1 MRGYELHEAVE
12 AACHK
17 VCSALGL
24 RQVTV
29 AWSPY
34 VPTAAISQSGR
45 ILLKDVAADAVVP
58 KTMLE
63 RYVGFVVHELL
74 HRKYTDFSARD
85 GRSYVDSLHNA
96 VEDIWIERQGIK
108 AGLTGNITGL
118 LTSLVNGLVTEA
130 LAAKVDWADPAQ
142 YPFALAVHGRRY
154 ARRVPLAKG
163 LGPIFDE
170 ASTRIDNC
178 LNSHDTLVV
187 ARWVFDQ
194 LQALPQDQPQ
204 DQPGKGDDEGDDGQ
218 PGEAGDEGDDGD
230 STEAGDDGEDSGE
243 ADGESEGEGTG
254 EGDDGAGDDSEGT
267 GEGEADDGT
276 GEGDDGA
283 GDAGE
288 ADGEADGEG
297 DGEGEAGEGEAGP
310 ATAPAADGPA
320 REVEPTCPDAGEAG
334 GGGTY
339 SRDNA
344 APAWDRPLVPGYRVF
359 DTRSTAGGRLK
370 YEVKTLFDNS
380 ARTDWAIN
388 RKAGALNVRAL
399 PSLATGSDRVFKR
412 RDEVEGIDSA
422 VVILLDV
429 SYSMYENKVN
439 AKTAKFE
446 CYMEHAVPTVTAL
459 HQAVKAAGGEVMV
472 AAFGRTVCK
481 VSDWGAPTVKVAKA
495 LECVSENGAT
505 NDAAAIRF
513 CGDLLLK
520 RSEARRI
527 LFVLTDGDGD
537 QKLARANVDALERL
551 GVTVIGIGI
560 GLDVSGVYPNNIRV
574 NDASALASA
583 SFKQIKL
590 AL

>member
-1 MRGYELHEAVE
+1 MHGHELHEAVE
-12 AACHK
+12 MACYK

-24 RQVTV
+24 RPVTV
-29 AWSPY
+29 EWSPY

-45 ILLKDVAADAVVP
+45 IVLKDVAADAVVH
-58 KTMLE
+58 KVMLE

-85 GRSYVDSLHNA
+85 GRQYVDSLHNA

-108 AGLTGNITGL
+108 AGLTGNITHL
-118 LTSLVNGLVTEA
+118 LTVLINGMVSEA
-130 LAAKVDWADPAQ
+130 MADKIDWADPRQ

-154 ARRVPLAKG
+154 ARRVPLAQG

-170 ASTRIDNC
+170 ASKRIDNC
-178 LNSHDTLVV
+178 LNSHDTLAV
-187 ARWVFDQ
+187 AIWVFNQ

-204 DQPGKGDDEGDDGQ
+204 DQSDDD
-218 PGEAGDEGDDGD
+218 AGDDGD
-230 STEAGDDGEDSGE
+230 STDGDGAGEGTGEGAGE
-243 ADGESEGEGTG
+243 ADGEGEGTG
-254 EGDDGAGDDSEGT
+254 EADDGAGDGP
-267 GEGEADDGT
+267 DGT
-276 GEGDDGA
+276 GEGS
-283 GDAGE
+283 
-288 ADGEADGEG
+288 G
-297 DGEGEAGEGEAGP
+297 DGDGDGGEAGP
-310 ATAPAADGPA
+310 ATKPAANGPA

-339 SRDNA
+339 CRERS
-344 APAWDRPLVPGYRVF
+344 APEWDQPMDPGYRTF
-359 DTRSTAGGRLK
+359 ETRSTAGAKLR

-399 PSLATGSDRVFKR
+399 PSLATGSDRLFKR
-412 RDEVEGIDSA
+412 RDEIEGVDSA
-422 VVILLDV
+422 VVILLDA
-429 SYSMYENKVN
+429 SNSMYDTEFN
-439 AKTAKFE
+439 ATSGKRE
-446 CYMEHAVPTVTAL
+446 CLMAHAVPAVVAI
-459 HQAVKAAGGEVMV
+459 HQAVKAAGGEVLV

-481 VSDWGAPTVKVAKA
+481 VADWGAPTVKVAKS
-495 LECVSENGAT
+495 LERVPDIGCT
-505 NDAAAIRF
+505 NDAPAIRF

-527 LFVLTDGDGD
+527 LFVLTDGNGD
-537 QKLARANVDALERL
+537 VEMARANVDTLERL

-560 GLDVSGVYPNNIRV
+560 GLDVSKVYPNNVRV
-574 NDASALASA
+574 NDGNALAAA

>member
-1 MRGYELHEAVE
+1 MRGHELHQAVE

-24 RQVTV
+24 RPVTIE
-29 AWSPY
+29 WSPY

-45 ILLKDVAADAVVP
+45 ILLKDVAADAIVP
-58 KTMLE
+58 KVMLE

-108 AGLTGNITGL
+108 AGLTGNITHL
-118 LTSLVNGLVTEA
+118 LTVLIDGMISEA
-130 LAAKVDWADPAQ
+130 MAAKIDWADPRQ
-142 YPFALAVHGRRY
+142 YPFALAVYGRRY
-154 ARRVPLAKG
+154 ARRVPLAQG

-170 ASTRIDNC
+170 ASKRIDGC
-178 LNSHDTLVV
+178 LNSHDTLAV
-187 ARWVFDQ
+187 AIWVFDQ
-194 LQALPQDQPQ
+194 LQALPQDKPQ
-204 DQPGKGDDEGDDGQ
+204 DQPGDDDSTDGDNGPGAEDAGEAAGEGA
-218 PGEAGDEGDDGD
+218 GEAG
-230 STEAGDDGEDSGE
+230 
-243 ADGESEGEGTG
+243 GESEGEGTG
-254 EGDDGAGDDSEGT
+254 KGDDGAGDDS
-267 GEGEADDGT
+267 DGT
-276 GEGDDGA
+276 GEGS
-283 GDAGE
+283 GE
-288 ADGEADGEG
+288 ANGG
-297 DGEGEAGEGEAGP
+297 DAGP
-310 ATAPAADGPA
+310 ATKPAPNGPA
-320 REVEPTCPDAGEAG
+320 REVEPSCPDAGEAG

-339 SRDNA
+339 CRERS
-344 APAWDRPLVPGYRVF
+344 APSWDQPLEPGYRTF
-359 DTRSTAGGRLK
+359 DTRSTGGGKLK

-412 RDEVEGIDSA
+412 RDEVEGVDSA
-422 VVILLDV
+422 VVILLDA
-429 SYSMYENKVN
+429 SNSMYDNEFN
-439 AKTAKFE
+439 ATTGKRE
-446 CYMEHAVPTVTAL
+446 CYMDHAVPAVVAI
-459 HQAVKAAGGEVMV
+459 HQAVKAAGGDVLV
-472 AAFGRTVCK
+472 AAFGRTVSK
-481 VSDWGAPTVKVAKA
+481 VADWSAPTVKVAKS
-495 LECVSENGAT
+495 LERVPDCGAT

-527 LFVLTDGDGD
+527 LFVLTDGEGD
-537 QKLARANVDALERL
+537 AEMARANVDTLERL

-560 GLDVSGVYPNNIRV
+560 GLNVSGVYPNNIRV
-574 NDASALASA
+574 NDATALAAA

>member
-1 MRGYELHEAVE
+1 MRGHELHEAVE

-17 VCSALGL
+17 VCSALSL

-29 AWSPY
+29 EWSPA
-34 VPTAAISQSGR
+34 VPTAAISNSGR
-45 ILLKDVAADAVVP
+45 IILKDVAADAVVH

-85 GRSYVDSLHNA
+85 TRQYVDSLHNA

-118 LTSLVNGLVTEA
+118 LTSLINGMVGEA
-130 LAAKVDWADPAQ
+130 LAAKIDWAAPQQ

-154 ARRVPLAKG
+154 ARRVPLAQG
-163 LGPIFDE
+163 LAPIFDD
-170 ASTRIDNC
+170 ASNRIDSC
-178 LNSHDTLVV
+178 LNSHDTLAV
-187 ARWVFDQ
+187 AVWVFEQ

-204 DQPGKGDDEGDDGQ
+204 DQPGDDGQ
-218 PGEAGDEGDDGD
+218 PGEAGDSTDGD
-230 STEAGDDGEDSGE
+230 GAGEGTGEGAGEAGG
-243 ADGESEGEGTG
+243 EGEGTG
-254 EGDDGAGDDSEGT
+254 ESDDGAGDGSEG
-267 GEGEADDGT
+267 
-276 GEGDDGA
+276 A
-283 GDAGE
+283 GG
-288 ADGEADGEG
+288 GSG
-297 DGEGEAGEGEAGP
+297 DGEPGEAGP
-310 ATAPAADGPA
+310 ATKPAADGPA
-320 REVEPTCPDAGEAG
+320 REVEPSCPDAGEAG
-334 GGGTY
+334 GGGTFT
-339 SRDNA
+339 RERA
-344 APAWDRPLVPGYRVF
+344 APSWDDPMDPGHRVF
-359 DTRSTAGGRLK
+359 ETRTTAGAKLR

-388 RKAGALNVRAL
+388 RKAGALNVKAL

-412 RDEVEGIDSA
+412 RDEVEGVDSA
-422 VVILLDV
+422 VVILLD
-429 SYSMYENKVN
+429 SSNSMYDNETNSTTGKR
-439 AKTAKFE
+439 E
-446 CYMEHAVPTVTAL
+446 CYMDHAVPAVVAI

-481 VSDWGAPTVKVAKA
+481 VADWGAPTVKVAKS
-495 LECVSENGAT
+495 LERVPDNGAT

-527 LFVLTDGDGD
+527 LFVLTDGEGDG
-537 QKLARANVDALERL
+537 QMARANVDTLERL

-560 GLDVSGVYPNNIRV
+560 GLDVSGVYPNNVRV
-574 NDASALASA
+574 NDGNALASA

>member
-1 MRGYELHEAVE
+1 MRGHELHEAVE

-24 RQVTV
+24 RPVTV
-29 AWSPY
+29 EWSPY
-34 VPTAAISQSGR
+34 IPTAAISNSGR
-45 ILLKDVAADAVVP
+45 IILKDVASDAIVH

-85 GRSYVDSLHNA
+85 GRQYVDSLHNA

-108 AGLTGNITGL
+108 AGLTGNITAL
-118 LTSLVNGLVTEA
+118 LTVLIDGMVREA
-130 LAAKVDWADPAQ
+130 LAAKIDWADPQQ

-154 ARRVPLAKG
+154 ARRVPLAQG

-170 ASTRIDNC
+170 ASKRIDSC
-178 LNSHDTLVV
+178 LNSHDTLAV
-187 ARWVFDQ
+187 AVWVFDQ
-194 LQALPQDQPQ
+194 LQSVDQPQDQPQ
-204 DQPGKGDDEGDDGQ
+204 DGEGDSTDGGED
-218 PGEAGDEGDDGD
+218 GEAGEG
-230 STEAGDDGEDSGE
+230 TGEDSGE

-267 GEGEADDGT
+267 GEGS
-276 GEGDDGA
+276 GEA
-283 GDAGE
+283 GDAG
-288 ADGEADGEG
+288 
-297 DGEGEAGEGEAGP
+297 P
-310 ATAPAADGPA
+310 ATKPTANGPA
-320 REVEPTCPDAGEAG
+320 REVEPSCPDAGEAG

-339 SRDNA
+339 CRERS
-344 APAWDRPLVPGYRVF
+344 APEWDQPIEPGYRTF
-359 DTRSTAGGRLK
+359 DTRSIGGAKLR

-422 VVILLDV
+422 VVILLDA
-429 SYSMYENKVN
+429 SNSMYDNETNTTTGKR
-439 AKTAKFE
+439 E
-446 CYMEHAVPTVTAL
+446 CYMDHAVPAVVAI
-459 HQAVKAAGGEVMV
+459 HQAVKAAGGDVLV
-472 AAFGRTVCK
+472 AAFGRTVSK
-481 VSDWGAPTVKVAKA
+481 VADWSAPTVKVAKA
-495 LECVSENGAT
+495 LERVPDNGCT
-505 NDAAAIRF
+505 NDARAIRF

-537 QKLARANVDALERL
+537 VEMARANVDTLERL

-560 GLDVSGVYPNNIRV
+560 GLDVSKVYPNNIRV
-574 NDASALASA
+574 NDASALAAA

>member
-1 MRGYELHEAVE
+1 MRGYQLHEAVE
-12 AACHK
+12 TACHK

-24 RQVTV
+24 RPVTV
-29 AWSPY
+29 EWSPY
-34 VPTAAISQSGR
+34 VPTAAISNSGR
-45 ILLKDVAADAVVP
+45 IILKDVAADAIVH

-74 HRKYTDFSARD
+74 HRSYTDFSARD
-85 GRSYVDSLHNA
+85 GRQYVDSLHNA
-96 VEDIWIERQGIK
+96 VEDIWIEREGIK

-118 LTSLVNGLVTEA
+118 LTSLINGMVAEA
-130 LAAKVDWADPAQ
+130 LAAKIDWADPAQ

-154 ARRVPLAKG
+154 ARRVPLAQG

-170 ASTRIDNC
+170 ASQRIDSC
-178 LNSHDTLVV
+178 LNSHDTLAV
-187 ARWVFDQ
+187 AIWVFDQ

-204 DQPGKGDDEGDDGQ
+204 DQPGDD
-218 PGEAGDEGDDGD
+218 
-230 STEAGDDGEDSGE
+230 AGDDSTDGDNGPGAEGAGEGAGE

-254 EGDDGAGDDSEGT
+254 EAADGAGDDSEGT
-267 GEGEADDGT
+267 GGGSGE
-276 GEGDDGA
+276 A
-283 GDAGE
+283 GDAG
-288 ADGEADGEG
+288 
-297 DGEGEAGEGEAGP
+297 P
-310 ATAPAADGPA
+310 ATKPAANGPA
-320 REVEPTCPDAGEAG
+320 REVEPSCPDAGEAG

-339 SRDNA
+339 CRERS
-344 APAWDRPLVPGYRVF
+344 APSWDQPIEPGYRQF
-359 DTRSTAGGRLK
+359 DTRSTAGGKLR

-412 RDEVEGIDSA
+412 RDEIEGVDSA
-422 VVILLDV
+422 VVILLDA
-429 SYSMYENKVN
+429 SNSMYDTEFN
-439 AKTAKFE
+439 ALSGKRE
-446 CYMEHAVPTVTAL
+446 CFMDRAVPTVVAL
-459 HQAVKAAGGEVMV
+459 HQAVKAAGGDVLV
-472 AAFGRTVCK
+472 AAFGRTVSK
-481 VSDWGAPTVKVAKA
+481 VADWGAPTVKVAKA
-495 LECVSENGAT
+495 LERVPDDGMT
-505 NDAAAIRF
+505 NDARAIRF

-537 QKLARANVDALERL
+537 KQLARANVDALERL

-560 GLDVSGVYPNNIRV
+560 GLDVSGVYPNNVRV
-574 NDASALASA
+574 NDASALAST

>member
-1 MRGYELHEAVE
+1 MLGYQLHEAVE
-12 AACHK
+12 TACHK

-24 RQVTV
+24 RPVTV
-29 AWSPY
+29 EWSPY

-45 ILLKDVAADAVVP
+45 ILLKDVAADAIVH

-74 HRKYTDFSARD
+74 HRSYTDFGARD
-85 GRSYVDSLHNA
+85 GRQYVDSLHNA

-118 LTSLVNGLVTEA
+118 LTSLINGMISEA
-130 LAAKVDWADPAQ
+130 LAAKIDWADPQQ

-154 ARRVPLAKG
+154 ARRVPLAQG

-170 ASTRIDNC
+170 ASKRIDNC
-178 LNSHDTLVV
+178 LNSHDTLAV
-187 ARWVFDQ
+187 AIWVFDQ

-204 DQPGKGDDEGDDGQ
+204 DQPGEAGDSTDG
-218 PGEAGDEGDDGD
+218 GEAG
-230 STEAGDDGEDSGE
+230 AGTGEDSGEAGGDGDGAGE

-254 EGDDGAGDDSEGT
+254 EGNDGAGDDSEGT
-267 GEGEADDGT
+267 GGAAEGT
-276 GEGDDGA
+276 
-283 GDAGE
+283 
-288 ADGEADGEG
+288 
-297 DGEGEAGEGEAGP
+297 GEAGP
-310 ATAPAADGPA
+310 ATKPAADGPA
-320 REVEPTCPDAGEAG
+320 REVEPSCPDAGEAG
-334 GGGTY
+334 GGGTFT
-339 SRDNA
+339 RERA
-344 APAWDRPLVPGYRVF
+344 APHWDAPMDPGYRVF
-359 DTRSTAGGRLK
+359 ETRSTAGAKLR

-412 RDEVEGIDSA
+412 RDEVEGVDSA
-422 VVILLDV
+422 VVILLDA
-429 SYSMYENKVN
+429 SNSMYDTEFN
-439 AKTAKFE
+439 ATSGKRE
-446 CYMEHAVPTVTAL
+446 CLMDHAVPAVVAI
-459 HQAVKAAGGEVMV
+459 HQAVKAAGGEVLV

-481 VSDWGAPTVKVAKA
+481 VADWSAPTAKVAKS
-495 LECVSENGAT
+495 LERVPDNGAT

-527 LFVLTDGDGD
+527 LFVLTDGEGDG
-537 QKLARANVDALERL
+537 QMARANVDTLERL

-560 GLDVSGVYPNNIRV
+560 GLDVSGVYPNNVRV
-574 NDASALASA
+574 NDGNALASA

>member
-12 AACHK
+12 TACHK
-17 VCSALGL
+17 VCSALSL
-24 RQVTV
+24 RPVTV
-29 AWSPY
+29 EWSPY
-34 VPTAAISQSGR
+34 IYWHGRLPTAAISQSGR
-45 ILLKDVAADAVVP
+45 ILLKDVAADAIVP
-58 KTMLE
+58 KVMLE

-85 GRSYVDSLHNA
+85 TRQYVDSLHNA

-108 AGLTGNITGL
+108 AGLTGNITHL
-118 LTSLVNGLVTEA
+118 LTVLIDGMVGEA
-130 LAAKVDWADPAQ
+130 MAAKIDWADPRQ

-154 ARRVPLAKG
+154 ARRVPLAQG

-170 ASTRIDNC
+170 ASKRIDSC
-178 LNSHDTLVV
+178 LNSFDTLAV
-187 ARWVFDQ
+187 AVWVFDQ

-204 DQPGKGDDEGDDGQ
+204 DQPQDGDAGKPDG
-218 PGEAGDEGDDGD
+218 AGD
-230 STEAGDDGEDSGE
+230 GE

-254 EGDDGAGDDSEGT
+254 EGADGAGDDGQPGDDGDSTEAGEGA
-267 GEGEADDGT
+267 GEADGAGDGEGT

-283 GDAGE
+283 GDDSDGTGE
-288 ADGEADGEG
+288 AGDGEASGG
-297 DGEGEAGEGEAGP
+297 DAGP
-310 ATAPAADGPA
+310 ATKPAPNGPA
-320 REVEPTCPDAGEAG
+320 REVEPSCPDAGEAG
-334 GGGTY
+334 GGGTFT
-339 SRDNA
+339 RDRA
-344 APAWDRPLVPGYRVF
+344 APHWDDPMDPGYRQF
-359 DTRSTAGGRLK
+359 DTRSTAGAKLR

-399 PSLATGSDRVFKR
+399 PSLATGSDRLFKR

-422 VVILLDV
+422 VVILLDA
-429 SYSMYENKVN
+429 SNSMYDTEFN
-439 AKTAKFE
+439 ATTGKRE
-446 CYMEHAVPTVTAL
+446 CLMDHAVPAVVAI
-459 HQAVKAAGGEVMV
+459 HQAVKAAGGDVLV
-472 AAFGRTVCK
+472 AAFGRTVSK
-481 VSDWGAPTVKVAKA
+481 VADWSAPTVKVAKA
-495 LECVSENGAT
+495 LERVPDNGCT
-505 NDAAAIRF
+505 NDARAIRF

-537 QKLARANVDALERL
+537 VDMARANVDTLERL

-560 GLDVSGVYPNNIRV
+560 GLDVSKVYPNNVRV
-574 NDASALASA
+574 NDANALASA